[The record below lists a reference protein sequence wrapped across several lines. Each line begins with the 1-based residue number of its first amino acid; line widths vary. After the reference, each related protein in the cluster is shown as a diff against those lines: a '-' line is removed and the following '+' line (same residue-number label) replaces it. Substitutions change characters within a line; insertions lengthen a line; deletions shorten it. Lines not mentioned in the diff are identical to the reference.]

1 MSRSGS
7 GACDGRGTDGPVTA
21 TLWHNGRVVRIAN
34 GRHPAPH
41 QSADVQT
48 LTLSGAGAPSLS
60 LFYCRVVL
68 CMSTMLVFP
77 LLILALLALRI
88 TLPVTLPIASMIDWL
103 NDRRLRVCACGM
115 QCARC
120 GDVLGAGSL
129 PASDA
134 AHRSALVAMGRQ
146 YPGSLVHVVRRARGQ
161 CTRCGAA
168 YRWDQRRRTLTLIDD
183 APASLAATQ

>member
-1 MSRSGS
+1 MFHCRS
-7 GACDGRGTDGPVTA
+7 
-21 TLWHNGRVVRIAN
+21 
-34 GRHPAPH
+34 
-41 QSADVQT
+41 
-48 LTLSGAGAPSLS
+48 
-60 LFYCRVVL
+60 VL

-77 LLILALLALRI
+77 LVILAMLALLI
-88 TLPVTLPIASMIDWL
+88 TLPVTLPIASMVDWL
-103 NDRRLRVCACGM
+103 HDRRLRACACGM

-134 AHRSALVAMGRQ
+134 SHRSALVEMGRQ
-146 YPGSLVHVVRRARGQ
+146 YPGRLVHVVRRARAQ

-168 YRWDQRRRTLTLIDD
+168 YRWDQRRRTLTRIDD